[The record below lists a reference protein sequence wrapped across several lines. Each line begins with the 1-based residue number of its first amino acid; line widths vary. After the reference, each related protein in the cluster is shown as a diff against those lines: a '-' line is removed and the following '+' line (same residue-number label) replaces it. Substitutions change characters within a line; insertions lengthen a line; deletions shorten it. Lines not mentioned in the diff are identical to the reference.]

1 MWVCGCVCAREQA
14 ITWNGEEL
22 GANFDVTPLAESTLV
37 DDELKESAAKYHE
50 ELVELAVEQDEDVMM
65 AYLDVRF
72 SGFIRIFCVSRTV
85 RRRRVLCLLSNGVGL
100 HVCGRTREI
109 SF

>member
-1 MWVCGCVCAREQA
+1 MYEWMITDGFRCCRKVGSRVVIITTNNVNNNDVQA
-14 ITWNGEEL
+14 VTWNGEQL

-65 AYLDVRF
+65 AYLDVR
-72 SGFIRIFCVSRTV
+72 
-85 RRRRVLCLLSNGVGL
+85 CLMW
-100 HVCGRTREI
+100 
-109 SF
+109 F

>member
-1 MWVCGCVCAREQA
+1 MLVASAVLGAWQA

-22 GANFDVTPLAESTLV
+22 GANFDVTPLAESTDV

-65 AYLDVRF
+65 AYLDVRRC
-72 SGFIRIFCVSRTV
+72 SCCCWWWR
-85 RRRRVLCLLSNGVGL
+85 
-100 HVCGRTREI
+100 
-109 SF
+109 

>member
-1 MWVCGCVCAREQA
+1 MCRRGCPREQA
-14 ITWNGEEL
+14 ITWNGEQL

-72 SGFIRIFCVSRTV
+72 PARV
-85 RRRRVLCLLSNGVGL
+85 RSCILCF
-100 HVCGRTREI
+100 VCPVPYAVRC
-109 SF
+109 